1 MRLPLTRSRLG
12 LLALVIIQLSCAVAM
27 SYDMLTSL
35 LRIPTRPM
43 NWELRELVDIGAT
56 LGLLAGSLIGAHAL
70 WQVVRQRNLAEGRLR
85 RASAD
90 FHALMTERFDEWDL
104 TPAERDVTL
113 FALKGLSLAEIAALR
128 ETTEGTVK
136 TQTNAIYRKAG
147 VTGRPQLL
155 SVFIEDL
162 LIGDGLPAAPAAT
175 EGLRDTAPVAETAA
189 PAKPSLT

>member
-56 LGLLAGSLIGAHAL
+56 LGLLAGSLIGAHAQ

-104 TPAERDVTL
+104 TPAERDVAFL
-113 FALKGLSLAEIAALR
+113 ALKGLDVAEIAELR
-128 ETTEGTVK
+128 GRAAGTVRAQL
-136 TQTNAIYRKAG
+136 TRIYAKAG
-147 VTGRPQLL
+147 VSGRAQFAAWF
-155 SVFIEDL
+155 VEDL
-162 LIGDGLPAAPAAT
+162 LG
-175 EGLRDTAPVAETAA
+175 EGLDSEA
-189 PAKPSLT
+189 